1 MTQANLVM
9 PELELDVEEDNLDT
23 ISVVGEV
30 RVLHFGGF

>member
-1 MTQANLVM
+1 M
-9 PELELDVEEDNLDT
+9 PELELDVEEDNLDI